1 MQIHTLGINLGKT
14 VFHVV
19 GLNAEGEIAAGNRFL
34 RRPTCPCHFSL
45 ATTRRTIHSDLPSN
59 RKLPMSKQP
68 VN

>member
-1 MQIHTLGINLGKT
+1 
-14 VFHVV
+14 
-19 GLNAEGEIAAGNRFL
+19 L